1 MDNIITI
8 KGKKY
13 RIDHTAYKR
22 GYMSRKCT
30 SIPSKAVAAGQ
41 ITPYEGRFG
50 NGYTVETPAF
60 NTTRYHWI
68 TYLLEV

>member
-1 MDNIITI
+1 MTNTITI
-8 KGKKY
+8 NGKQYK
-13 RIDHTAYKR
+13 IDHTSYKR

-30 SIPSKAVAAGQ
+30 SIPIKAVKAGQ
-41 ITPYEGRFG
+41 ITTYEGRFG
-50 NGYTVETPAF
+50 KGYTVETPAF

>member
-1 MDNIITI
+1 MTITI

-13 RIDHTAYKR
+13 RTGHTSYTR
-22 GYMSRKCT
+22 GYMSRKCET
-30 SIPSKAVAAGQ
+30 IIEKAIEAGQ
-41 ITPYEGRFG
+41 IKPYEGRFG
-50 NGYTVETPAF
+50 KGYTVETPAF